1 MLSPTLD
8 GRRPMAGLGSV
19 WQSSVR
25 KKFVMALTGVILCG
39 YVLVHLYGNLMLYSG
54 ASAINGQLVLRGVPE
69 EDCCCG

>member
-1 MLSPTLD
+1 
-8 GRRPMAGLGSV
+8 MAGLGSV

-54 ASAINGQLVLRGVPE
+54 ASAING
-69 EDCCCG
+69 